1 MEQRRYLLFFLVSMG
16 FFLLWLQIAPA
27 LFPQFFPQPRP
38 RGAGPGDPAEQ
49 VAREGDRERP
59 ARDAEALEPDPDPD
73 AESEQLPEFP
83 HQKLVL
89 GKDGFDKGFLIQA
102 ELSTRGAAIEWVRLT
117 DPRYS
122 NLERTEQ
129 LKVVGNE
136 VHRNIGGGEVPRTFE
151 TYVPEIDDQLQQ
163 HGLSLADVE
172 WEIVRKDA
180 NSVTFRYPS
189 PDRKLEVLK
198 SYSLRT
204 ADRQKRDASSDG
216 YFLDVDLVI
225 RNLSEHPV
233 TTTYDLVGPVGL
245 PLENLENTRLF
256 REVKLGT
263 VEKPHRPESVTAIN
277 LTAGSLVSQFEK
289 AVNGDKPV
297 DSWREPI
304 HFAGSDV
311 QFFAALIF
319 PDRTRFED
327 PDGLRAPEPYFEV
340 VRPILLNKAATK
352 DHSDFTIL
360 MESNQLNI
368 PPQQEVT
375 QQFKAFFGP
384 KRPDLLEPLHAGSVI
399 QFGWFSSIA
408 KLMLI
413 ILGFFHHA
421 VGLSYALSIV
431 LLTVVV
437 RGLMVPI
444 SRKQVIEAEKMK
456 ILAPKL
462 KEIQDKHK
470 GNPEEFAKAYRE
482 FQKKHN
488 YHPMIGCL
496 PALLQLPIFIGLY
509 QALFQAIDLR
519 LARFLWI
526 DNLAAPD
533 ALFPLGFAVP
543 WFGWTTFNLLPI
555 LTVALFVVQQK
566 MFTPPATSPEQEMQ
580 YKMMNVMMIV
590 IGVLFYS
597 VPAGLCLY
605 FISSSLWGLTERQLL
620 KKFGHIEEKARA
632 DISRPRGG
640 GTGPEGGG
648 GKSPKRPDSSK
659 PPGLFERILEAAD
672 QAKKQADGKSPR
684 RFSKEGQAGN
694 ENRPSKKKKKSKPRR

>member
-16 FFLLWLQIAPA
+16 FFLLWMQIAPA
-27 LFPQFFPQPRP
+27 LFPQFFPQPQPGR
-38 RGAGPGDPAEQ
+38 AKPGDPDPQ
-49 VAREGDRERP
+49 VALDDPADRPDREPP
-59 ARDAEALEPDPDPD
+59 ADEPEPDP
-73 AESEQLPEFP
+73 EQLPEFP
-83 HQKLVL
+83 HQKMVL
-89 GKDGFDKGFLIQA
+89 GKEGFDQGFLIQA
-102 ELSTRGAAIEWVRLT
+102 ELSTRGAAIEWVQLT
-117 DPRYS
+117 DPRYT
-122 NLERTEQ
+122 NLERTDQ
-129 LKVVGNE
+129 LMVVGNE
-136 VHRNIGGGEVPRTFE
+136 VIRNIGGGEVPRTFE
-151 TYVPEIDDQLQQ
+151 TYVPEIDDQLKQ
-163 HGLSLADVE
+163 HGLSLAEVD

-180 NSVTFRYPS
+180 TSVTFRYPA
-189 PDRKLEVLK
+189 PDRRLEVLK
-198 SYSLRT
+198 TYSLRT
-204 ADRQKRDASSDG
+204 ADRRKRDASADG

-225 RNLSEHPV
+225 RNLSEQPV

-245 PLENLENTRLF
+245 PIENLENTRLF
-256 REVKLGT
+256 REVKLAT
-263 VEKPHRPESVTAIN
+263 VEKPQRPTSVTPIN

-289 AVNGDKPV
+289 AVNGGKPV

-319 PDRTRFED
+319 PDRTRFDD
-327 PDGLRAPEPYFEV
+327 PDAPRAPEPYFEV
-340 VRPILLNKAATK
+340 VRPILLQKAATK

-360 MESNQLNI
+360 MESNELKV
-368 PPQQEVT
+368 PPGQEVT
-375 QQFKAFFGP
+375 HQFKAFFGP
-384 KRPDLLEPLHAGSVI
+384 KRPELLEPLYAGSVI

-413 ILGFFHHA
+413 VLGFFHHA
-421 VGLSYALSIV
+421 IGLSYALSII

-640 GTGPEGGG
+640 GAGPGPDGG
-648 GKSPKRPDSSK
+648 GKGPKKPDGPPK
-659 PPGLFERILEAAD
+659 APGLFERILEAAD
-672 QAKKQADGKSPR
+672 QAKNQTDGKSPR
-684 RFSKEGQAGN
+684 RFSKEGQAGS
-694 ENRPSKKKKKSKPRR
+694 ENKPGKKKKKSRPRR